1 MYCDRTGS
9 KTLWLLCQTRR
20 EENSKT
26 VKLINLFLS
35 IFCALIHFL
44 RRRELPGSS
53 CCIHAGS
60 AGFSMCATSAAGIAT
75 TVTTDRL
82 EGCGMQAR
90 QPLEGNLSGRLLY
103 LPIVMHDQCCAEY
116 FISCKQQFEDRPEV
130 WVNISVAQSLAKQ
143 NKKNAHSVQEKG
155 AHGGGCKM
163 PHLWRL
169 FPCAQQNV
177 NVCRAWC
184 SVGRGA

>member
-1 MYCDRTGS
+1 MAIVPDQKGGELKNGKANKPVS
-9 KTLWLLCQTRR
+9 
-20 EENSKT
+20 
-26 VKLINLFLS
+26 F
-35 IFCALIHFL
+35 HFL
-44 RRRELPGSS
+44 RIDSFLAPARAARQFLLHTCRERGFLDVRHLCRR
-53 CCIHAGS
+53 HRHHRH
-60 AGFSMCATSAAGIAT
+60 
-75 TVTTDRL
+75 TDRL

-143 NKKNAHSVQEKG
+143 NKKKHTHSVQEKG